1 MSKGTKIFLILDNVS
16 FYKKEDFLKKIAREM
31 PNLIREFLPPYSP
44 DYNIAELV
52 WHSE

>member
-1 MSKGTKIFLILDNVS
+1 MSKGTKIIVILDNAS
-16 FYKKEDFLKKIAREM
+16 FHKKEDILNQIAQEM
-31 PNLIREFLPPYSP
+31 PNLIWEFLPPYSP